1 MDKIEISKSDL
12 EEKERKRI
20 AEINALTH
28 LELLERFFV
37 IQKLSYKLKNAT
49 IIKGKN
55 NG

>member
-20 AEINALTH
+20 AEINALSH

-37 IQKLSYKLKNAT
+37 IQKLSYKLTFCASLK
-49 IIKGKN
+49 KFSS
-55 NG
+55 